1 MLATV
6 TNFTFKSNE
15 KLTVTDFEQLFP
27 ENWSYLI
34 DLENKESDF
43 EKVQFLRL
51 RHLKL
56 FCEKELL
63 NFTAEDIKSITLFT
77 PYHYYECRVPK
88 TGTSTRGALFWPLFH
103 DRNTTANSQHQ
114 VFDRLVPKT
123 RPVTM
128 KDEVFRNYTFGF
140 MFVRDPFQRALSA
153 YYNKVRKEN
162 YFGGRDWSLN
172 RYFNYLVQNS
182 MQDPH
187 FKTQVEAA
195 THYLI
200 EPVDVNIRLRSADT
214 S

>member
-1 MLATV
+1 MKKTVVLKTLQISLVIVAVTFIFCWSSSPNDILENYSPSNAKIVPPQDSMLATV

-88 TGTSTRGALFWPLFH
+88 TGKACRAQILFPEFL
-103 DRNTTANSQHQ
+103 
-114 VFDRLVPKT
+114 
-123 RPVTM
+123 
-128 KDEVFRNYTFGF
+128 
-140 MFVRDPFQRALSA
+140 
-153 YYNKVRKEN
+153 
-162 YFGGRDWSLN
+162 
-172 RYFNYLVQNS
+172 
-182 MQDPH
+182 QD
-187 FKTQVEAA
+187 
-195 THYLI
+195 
-200 EPVDVNIRLRSADT
+200 
-214 S
+214 